1 MVEHSLWERDAAGS
15 NPVIPTYKIHFMKMY
30 QEPNELQTF
39 TVEEFQVDFD
49 NLIDRVENGESFII
63 TSKHG
68 NAVIV
73 PYNEVVEI
81 CEDVNVDFDE
91 IVKIHTD
98 HEEGS

>member
-1 MVEHSLWERDAAGS
+1 
-15 NPVIPTYKIHFMKMY
+15 MKMY

-81 CEDVNVDFDE
+81 CEDANVDFDE